1 MGSSHVVL
9 MVAIIAVIVYFQ
21 IHFFKKNKELI
32 SKFKNIFP
40 ADATEEWSIDR
51 MGDIRI
57 ISKYESEL
65 IEEREQIR
73 QIILA
78 KENQLNVK
86 DQEKRSLES
95 HIESAILSL
104 SVDGD
109 IIHENN
115 KRRLSYIKG
124 EITKLK
130 NEIREK
136 NNRLKELE
144 NLIEQNSN
152 NNESNTRSIIV
163 SSINR
168 YLIKNKDSVVDF
180 NLIKDIVDR
189 NCDAKEEE
197 IQTQN
202 PVSLYLGLVGTMAGI
217 IIGVVALIVSGS
229 LTLTNGMGATDA
241 ISGVMELLEGVAIAM
256 VSSVIGII
264 LTTVGSL
271 RIKDAKVETE
281 RKKHTFLS
289 WMQTELLPK
298 ISSDVSSALVKL
310 GGDLKD
316 FNSTF
321 ADNAKLL
328 QNTILGITE
337 ATKNQAS
344 LLNAV
349 QRLDVA
355 RIAEV
360 NVSVYDK
367 LKNCSEE
374 LGTLG
379 DNMNRINGGIEGATK
394 IIGQQIS
401 EYGMRSADINDAAGK
416 VDMATRD
423 AQKQLKE
430 SIESSFKE
438 YQDFV
443 SKLYMGVKEHTES
456 ESKYYKEKIDA
467 LHQEILS
474 KFGVLKKTEEELK
487 NLTSVKENIAAL
499 EKTTARHG
507 EKLDNLSQSIYA
519 LARSKMGDVG
529 TFEPHKK
536 MSKWISRTLWVVGT
550 TTWLWFIVWT
560 ILSVI
565 K

>member
-1 MGSSHVVL
+1 MVSSHVIL
-9 MVAIIAVIVYFQ
+9 MIAIIAVIVYFQ
-21 IHFFKKNKELI
+21 IHFFKKNKDLI

-40 ADATEEWSIDR
+40 ADTTEEWSIDR

-95 HIESAILSL
+95 QIESAILSL

-152 NNESNTRSIIV
+152 NNESDTLSIIV

-202 PVSLYLGLVGTMAGI
+202 PVSLYFGLVGTMVGI

-229 LTLTNGMGATDA
+229 LTLTNGMEATDA

-289 WMQTELLPK
+289 WMQAELLPK

-310 GGDLKD
+310 GGDLEN

-321 ADNAKLL
+321 SDNAKLL

-337 ATKNQAS
+337 ATKNQAC

-374 LGTLG
+374 LGVLG
-379 DNMNRINGGIEGATK
+379 NNMNRINGGIEGATK

-401 EYGMRSADINDAAGK
+401 EYRTRSADINNAAGE
-416 VDMATRD
+416 VDMATRE

-443 SKLYMGVKEHTES
+443 DKLYMGVKEHTES

-519 LARSKMGDVG
+519 LARSKMGDVE

-536 MSKWISRTLWVVGT
+536 MSKWTSRTLWVVGT